1 MSGEEAGLTPL
12 TPLPGASLTGKGGE
26 SHNGDAF
33 LRDFRVLLLLFVGL
47 RLVIL
52 AAHDP
57 NGLMAYGEFDN
68 FYKFADITRVT
79 GLLPF
84 IGYWMEYPP
93 LFVWPNLALHMAL
106 NVWLG
111 LPEHTY
117 YYALALIVLAADVGN
132 LILMRRLGERLYG
145 PQRGLDIA
153 WAYAVL
159 GVPLVFLVWNVEPV
173 VTLFMLLGLAWLL
186 EGKDGRSALAVA
198 AGALIKVMP
207 ALLVA
212 VAWRFRPLKKG
223 ATYMGTVAALGV
235 GAYLP
240 FLILSPHFA
249 LASLRAQ
256 VGKSSWQTVWA
267 LLDGNFGTGNFGD
280 LIDRLDASKAAQM
293 LGNPPLIPPWATL
306 IAFGVLYAYLFARPI
321 RRTDRAQVAFFGVT
335 WCVFL
340 LWSKGWSTPWMQMVI
355 PLVLLTF
362 PNREGVLAIL
372 LFSLV
377 NFLEWPLLMSR
388 GLFWGLYLTVPLRTL
403 LIIGFLAAFWR
414 QCRPQQ
420 AQAA

>member
-1 MSGEEAGLTPL
+1 MNLTPSAPSTSGEGSEGRN
-12 TPLPGASLTGKGGE
+12 GAVL
-26 SHNGDAF
+26 
-33 LRDFRVLLLLFVGL
+33 LRDFRILLLLFIGL

-57 NGLMAYGEFDN
+57 SGLMAYGEFDN

-117 YYALALIVLAADVGN
+117 YYTLALIVLAADVGN

-145 PQRGLDIA
+145 VQGGLDIA
-153 WAYAVL
+153 WAYAIL
-159 GVPLVFLVWNVEPV
+159 GVPLVFLMWNVEPV
-173 VTLFMLLGLAWLL
+173 VTLFMLLGLLWLL
-186 EGKDGRSALAVA
+186 EGKDRRSALAVA

-207 ALLVA
+207 ALLVPT
-212 VAWRFRPLKKG
+212 AWRFRSPKKAILYTG
-223 ATYMGTVAALGV
+223 IVAALGV

-240 FLILSPHFA
+240 FLILSPPFTW
-249 LASLRAQ
+249 ASLQAQ
-256 VGKSSWQTVWA
+256 ISKSSWQTVWA

-280 LIDRLDASKAAQM
+280 LIDRLDASKATQM
-293 LGNPPLIPPWATL
+293 LGHPPLIPPWVTL
-306 IAFGVLYAYLFARPI
+306 IAFGALYAYLFTRPI
-321 RRTDRAQVAFFGVT
+321 RRTDRALVAFFGAT

-340 LWSKGWSTPWMQMVI
+340 VWSKGWSTPWMQMLI
-355 PLVLLTF
+355 PLILLTF

-377 NFLEWPLLMSR
+377 NFLEWPVLMSR
-388 GLFWGLYLTVPLRTL
+388 GLFWGLYLTAPLRTL
-403 LIIGFLAAFWR
+403 LIIGFLVAFWR
-414 QCRPQQ
+414 QCRLQRMQ
-420 AQAA
+420 TT